1 MTGFAPTAEQRA
13 IIDAAAT
20 GANLTIEAGAG
31 TGKTSTLQFLADA
44 LGRKRGVY
52 LAYNKSIAGDA
63 ARKFPSN
70 VLCKTSHSFAF
81 GAVGRNFRARLDA
94 PRLPAQQ
101 AAVILGIHEPIKL
114 AGVVPASEVTLTPK
128 QLARIVGET
137 IQRFCYSDNQE
148 IGPWHVPLVPGVDKL
163 AQRELARYL
172 APIAQRAW
180 DTDLT
185 QQNGRLRFTHDCYLK
200 MWILTDPQ
208 LNADYVLLDEA
219 QDSNPAVAG
228 LVARQNAQQILVGD
242 RAQSIYGWRGAVD
255 AMQRFDGQRFYLSQS
270 FRFGQ
275 AVADEANKWLSLI
288 DGTELRL
295 RGFDQIPSRLAELDA
310 PDAILCRS
318 NGGAIS
324 RVIAELGKGRR
335 TALVGGGKDIKAFAR
350 AAQQLMA
357 GQPCDHPELMAFSY
371 WAEVQEYVQA
381 GEGSDLKV
389 LVNLI
394 DRYGADE
401 LETLVDRLTD
411 ERYADV
417 VVSTAHKAKGREWHN
432 VQIATDFQEPKESDD
447 PEKEAR
453 VPREDAM
460 LAYVAVTRAQRVLDR
475 EGLAWVDNWVKDAAP
490 AAAVPVPA
498 VPVEP
503 IALNL
508 PSPQPAGMVCDHEGC
523 PGDHPAV
530 TDGYTAHC
538 VRPGCGR
545 YYRDCTC
552 RVMPD
557 RRPLARAC

>member
-1 MTGFAPTAEQRA
+1 MTGFAPTAEQQA

-52 LAYNKSIAGDA
+52 LAYNRSIAGDA
-63 ARKFPSN
+63 AKKFPST
-70 VLCKTSHSFAF
+70 VMCKTGHSMAF
-81 GAVGRNFRARLDA
+81 GAVGRNFRARLDG
-94 PRLPAQQ
+94 PRLPAHQ

-114 AGVVPASEVTLTPK
+114 AGVVPASEITLSPK

-137 IQRFCYSDNQE
+137 VQKFCYSDDQE
-148 IGPWHVPLVPGVDKL
+148 ITPWHVPLVQGVER
-163 AQRELARYL
+163 AAHRELARHL

-185 QQNGRLRFTHDCYLK
+185 QTNGRLRFTHDMYLK
-200 MWILTDPQ
+200 MWILLDPQ
-208 LNADYVLLDEA
+208 LHADYVLLDEA

-242 RAQSIYGWRGAVD
+242 RAQAIYGWRGAVD
-255 AMQRFDGQRFYLSQS
+255 AMQKFDGQRFYLSQS

-275 AVADEANKWLSLI
+275 AVADEANKWLSLV
-288 DGTELRL
+288 DGTDLRL
-295 RGFDQIPSRLAELDA
+295 RGFDQIPSRLDDLDA

-335 TALVGGGKDIKAFAR
+335 TALVGGGKDIKAFAH

-357 GQPCDHPELMAFSY
+357 GKPCDHPELMAFSY
-371 WAEVQEYVQA
+371 WSEVQEYVQA

-401 LETLVDRLTD
+401 LATLVDRLAD

-417 VVSTAHKAKGREWHN
+417 VVSTAHKSKGREWRN

-447 PEKEAR
+447 PEKETQ

-475 EGLAWVDNWVKDAAP
+475 EGLAWVDNWIEGAAP
-490 AAAVPVPA
+490 AVPAVPAPVIPALVEAAVTVPAPA
-498 VPVEP
+498 VPVE
-503 IALNL
+503 ALVE
-508 PSPQPAGMVCDHEGC
+508 PPAQAGVFGSLCHRCRIYRNPKC
-523 PGDHPAV
+523 P
-530 TDGYTAHC
+530 
-538 VRPGCGR
+538 CGKP
-545 YYRDCTC
+545 
-552 RVMPD
+552 VGV
-557 RRPLARAC
+557 AR